1 MEDIM
6 DRDATRILGAFLIG
20 GVIGAAAALLYAP
33 QSGRE
38 TRKDIS
44 KKARRVKKGAV
55 DLVEDIAESVSDFT
69 GDVKDTAEDII
80 DRGRELSESAK
91 KEIVATLEHGQK
103 VIEKQRKKIIE
114 ALGLK
119 DLLLLF

>member
-20 GVIGAAAALLYAP
+20 GLIGAAVALLYAP

-114 ALGLK
+114 ALGL
-119 DLLLLF
+119 

>member
-20 GVIGAAAALLYAP
+20 GLIGAAAALLYAP

-69 GDVKDTAEDII
+69 GDMKDTAEDII

-91 KEIVATLEHGQK
+91 KELVATLEHGQK

-114 ALGLK
+114 ALGL
-119 DLLLLF
+119 